1 MRRSIFVKTDISTL
15 VLISH
20 LVFDLPV
27 LLLLALEADLD
38 VFVPPEPVPPLLLD
52 PDPPLEPP
60 LLPTLPVLPPLLEP
74 LDDLLPDDLLPPD
87 FAPLAEDLL
96 PVVDLLVEGDDLEVE
111 GDDLE
116 VEGDDLLVEGDDF
129 FCACALFTAACALPL
144 SLIPNEPAGG
154 LEGIPVALAA
164 ASPFACCLL

>member
-1 MRRSIFVKTDISTL
+1 M
-15 VLISH
+15 
-20 LVFDLPV
+20 
-27 LLLLALEADLD
+27 
-38 VFVPPEPVPPLLLD
+38 
-52 PDPPLEPP
+52 
-60 LLPTLPVLPPLLEP
+60 EP
-74 LDDLLPDDLLPPD
+74 LDDLLLDDLLPPD

-111 GDDLE
+111 GDDLL

-154 LEGIPVALAA
+154 LEGVFVALAA
-164 ASPFACCLL
+164 ASPFGLESFYDFALSNAAFSVAL

>member
-38 VFVPPEPVPPLLLD
+38 VFVPPLPVPPLLLD

-60 LLPTLPVLPPLLEP
+60 LLPPHPVLPPLLDPPDLDPP
-74 LDDLLPDDLLPPD
+74 LLLLPDPPLD
-87 FAPLAEDLL
+87 PPLA
-96 PVVDLLVEGDDLEVE
+96 P
-111 GDDLE
+111 
-116 VEGDDLLVEGDDF
+116 
-129 FCACALFTAACALPL
+129 
-144 SLIPNEPAGG
+144 
-154 LEGIPVALAA
+154 
-164 ASPFACCLL
+164 PFP